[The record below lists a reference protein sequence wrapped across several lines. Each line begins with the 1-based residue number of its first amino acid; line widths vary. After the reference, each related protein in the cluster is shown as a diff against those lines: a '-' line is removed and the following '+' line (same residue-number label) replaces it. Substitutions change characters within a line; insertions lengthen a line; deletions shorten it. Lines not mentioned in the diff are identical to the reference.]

1 MHVLTHISIGV
12 YLSVCVLR
20 ICCTPNGEIHCQICN
35 CTHTCAVSP
44 TRQRMQAEKDE
55 IINRAKSKVSYLK
68 NPFILAHQIY
78 DNLYTSFIHYRSC

>member
-12 YLSVCVLR
+12 YIYRCVFCEFVVHLTEKYTVKFA
-20 ICCTPNGEIHCQICN
+20 IAHIQ
-35 CTHTCAVSP
+35 CAVSP

-68 NPFILAHQIY
+68 NPFI
-78 DNLYTSFIHYRSC
+78 